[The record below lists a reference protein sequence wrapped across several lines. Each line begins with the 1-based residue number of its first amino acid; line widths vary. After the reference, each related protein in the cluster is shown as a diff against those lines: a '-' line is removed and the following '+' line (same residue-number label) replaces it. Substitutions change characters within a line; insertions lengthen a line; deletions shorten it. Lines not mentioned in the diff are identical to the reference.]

1 MVAVKAEAPDSVEVI
16 LEKVRSLGPR
26 IRERA
31 VEAERAGRVSD
42 ETIAELGAAGVFK
55 IGTPREYGGYEL
67 PVAQQ
72 LEVITEVAKWDG
84 STAWV
89 VWVGATQ
96 NWIGV
101 GCGPKVAEEV
111 FATTWPGPYLG
122 AVGHLPATKGR
133 ARRVQDGWIVSGGP
147 WPFASN
153 ALWAP
158 WSNLGVLVEGDGE
171 TYLAGVQV
179 PRDELK
185 TLDDWDVAG
194 MCGSGSNSVALIRDE
209 IFVPTHR
216 CVPMSEIASA
226 GRGIELKGSLWRA
239 PTLGWGFSTMAGMSI
254 GLAEGVLERFLERA
268 AGRPIRATSYK
279 NQLEAPPT
287 HLMLA
292 EVHVKLRAAKL
303 MTRAN
308 AEATDQMGQRAASS
322 SPAEPEELQEF
333 HARVLLETAEAAKLC
348 AEAIELM
355 QRNSGSSAIQRAEPI
370 QRAWR
375 DARVVT
381 LHGALNL
388 EAKAENYGRLMA
400 GLKPHDWGGIA

>member
-1 MVAVKAEAPDSVEVI
+1 
-16 LEKVRSLGPR
+16 
-26 IRERA
+26 
-31 VEAERAGRVSD
+31 
-42 ETIAELGAAGVFK
+42 
-55 IGTPREYGGYEL
+55 
-67 PVAQQ
+67 
-72 LEVITEVAKWDG
+72 
-84 STAWV
+84 
-89 VWVGATQ
+89 
-96 NWIGV
+96 
-101 GCGPKVAEEV
+101 
-111 FATTWPGPYLG
+111 
-122 AVGHLPATKGR
+122 
-133 ARRVQDGWIVSGGP
+133 
-147 WPFASN
+147 
-153 ALWAP
+153 
-158 WSNLGVLVEGDGE
+158 
-171 TYLAGVQV
+171 
-179 PRDELK
+179 
-185 TLDDWDVAG
+185 
-194 MCGSGSNSVALIRDE
+194 MCGSGSNSVALISDE
-209 IFVPTHR
+209 IFVPSHR

-226 GRGIELKGSLWRA
+226 GRGIELEGSLWKA

-308 AEATDQMGQRAASS
+308 AETTDHMGHRAAAM

-381 LHGALNL
+381 LHGALNW

-400 GLKPHDWGGIA
+400 GLQPHTWGGIA